1 MAAKGLPVVLSIVLQ
16 AVAIAALPI
25 GIVTGVRMSMRPIAR
40 PRARFQRST
49 ETWIAEPGRLR
60 IVVRG
65 SPTTPEIIVPATG
78 IGRIAFGEQFVSDNS
93 IPVQTDN
100 LSIRGTAPQ
109 LGMVGERHLHVPL
122 PAEVDED
129 TVVAAVRAAM
139 K

>member
-1 MAAKGLPVVLSIVLQ
+1 M
-16 AVAIAALPI
+16 
-25 GIVTGVRMSMRPIAR
+25 
-40 PRARFQRST
+40 
-49 ETWIAEPGRLR
+49 
-60 IVVRG
+60 
-65 SPTTPEIIVPATG
+65 PATG

-93 IPVQTDN
+93 MPVQTDN